1 MQNASRQ
8 SALPP
13 AVKLISGFKTLE
25 ECLPAAALAILKLD
39 KKCVRLCAC
48 VCALNFLPPVL
59 RSSTHRE
66 RNVQRSVMSS
76 SNATFLCCSNRLS
89 FINFIVTNFLCLYQ
103 EMELPCAL
111 EMVKVEDEICCV
123 ASGEESPWLAAWP
136 GLASAHILEHSERY

>member
-39 KKCVRLCAC
+39 KKCVH
-48 VCALNFLPPVL
+48 VCTLNFLPPVL

-76 SNATFLCCSNRLS
+76 SYARFLCCSNWLS
-89 FINFIVTNFLCLYQ
+89 SINFIVTNFLCRYQ

-111 EMVKVEDEICCV
+111 EMVEVEDEICRA
-123 ASGEESPWLAAWP
+123 ASGEVSPWLAAWP